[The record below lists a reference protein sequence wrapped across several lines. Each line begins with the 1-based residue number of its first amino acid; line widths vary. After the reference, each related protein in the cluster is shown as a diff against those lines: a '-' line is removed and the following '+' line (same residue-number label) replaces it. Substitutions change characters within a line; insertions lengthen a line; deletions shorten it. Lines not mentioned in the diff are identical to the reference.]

1 MNESIEESNS
11 LSPVRS
17 NRQAPTAM
25 AGVHGATS
33 SPNPA
38 DPDSSWYEY
47 PDVSGVQA
55 ETSNQEFQA
64 GDMTAETDDNE
75 GQVKEGGEGEQDA
88 KSETSSV
95 MFDYDVDPEGFARRL
110 DELAGTLEVGEEEAR
125 ALRWGPAIGKEGKG
139 QCQSHH
145 QARWADPVA
154 PLLSTTDFKA
164 LVNHHLDTTEWRYTQ
179 NNDGTVE
186 GRGGAPGGQMASHPI
201 KVLGPVRG
209 ALGQGQAGI

>member
-1 MNESIEESNS
+1 
-11 LSPVRS
+11 
-17 NRQAPTAM
+17 
-25 AGVHGATS
+25 
-33 SPNPA
+33 
-38 DPDSSWYEY
+38 
-47 PDVSGVQA
+47 
-55 ETSNQEFQA
+55 
-64 GDMTAETDDNE
+64 MTAETDDNE

-139 QCQSHH
+139 QCQSYH

-201 KVLGPVRG
+201 KVLGPIRG